1 MIRTGSILNEKY
13 RIEKLLGKGGT
24 SSVYLCTNIEL
35 GSKWAVKHIPKDKIN
50 ERTMF
55 EIEILKRLY
64 HLSLPRIV
72 DVFRDEQGLY
82 IVENNIEGITLDRL
96 LKQHGR
102 FGLDKVIEWFLE
114 LCDILKY
121 LHSIRP
127 NPIIYRDMKPAN
139 IILTQGS
146 RLVLV
151 DFGISQQFCGY
162 QAKDN
167 FLAGTSAYAAP
178 EQLIKGGRTDK
189 RTDIYN
195 LGATMHQLLYKS
207 VPQGKSGDLRLGKD
221 KAAARVNEVISK
233 CMENKPEDRY
243 QRVEDIQKEL
253 QLVKNML
260 VVSKARQ
267 KIILKL
273 EAAVVVVLS
282 IASYAIA
289 ILGIVSVRP

>member
-1 MIRTGSILNEKY
+1 MISTGSILNEKY
-13 RIEKLLGKGGT
+13 RIERLLGKGGT

-82 IVENNIEGITLDRL
+82 IVENNIEGIALNRL
-96 LKQHGR
+96 LKQHGS

-162 QAKDN
+162 QAKDT

-195 LGATMHQLLYKS
+195 LGATMYQLLCKS
-207 VPQGKSGDLRLGKD
+207 LPQGKSGDLRLGKD
-221 KAAARVNEVISK
+221 KTAARVNEVISK

-273 EAAVVVVLS
+273 EAAAVVVLS
-282 IASYAIA
+282 MASYAVA
-289 ILGIVSVRP
+289 VLGFIHK